1 MLQSDDKSLT
11 NEELLLMDEQK
22 KRFLG
27 MESISGKNS
36 VETVE
41 MTANYIDYYINLV
54 YKAVAV
60 FERTDSS
67 FERSSAV
74 EKMLSNSIA

>member
-1 MLQSDDKSLT
+1 
-11 NEELLLMDEQK
+11 MDEQR

-27 MESISGKNS
+27 MESISGKDS
-36 VETVE
+36 AETIE
-41 MTANYIDYYINLV
+41 MTTNYIDYYINLV

-60 FERTDSS
+60 LERTYSS
-67 FERSSAV
+67 FERSSTM

>member
-1 MLQSDDKSLT
+1 
-11 NEELLLMDEQK
+11 MDEQK

-27 MESISGKNS
+27 MESISGKDS

>member
-1 MLQSDDKSLT
+1 
-11 NEELLLMDEQK
+11 MDEQK

-27 MESISGKNS
+27 MESISGKDS

-41 MTANYIDYYINLV
+41 MTTNYTDYYINLV

-60 FERTDSS
+60 FERTDTS

>member
-1 MLQSDDKSLT
+1 
-11 NEELLLMDEQK
+11 MDEQK

-27 MESISGKNS
+27 MESISGKDS
-36 VETVE
+36 VESVE

>member
-1 MLQSDDKSLT
+1 
-11 NEELLLMDEQK
+11 MDEQK

-27 MESISGKNS
+27 MESISGKDS

-41 MTANYIDYYINLV
+41 MTTNYIDYYINLV

-67 FERSSAV
+67 FERSSTV
-74 EKMLSNSIA
+74 GKMLQRNCL

>member
-1 MLQSDDKSLT
+1 
-11 NEELLLMDEQK
+11 MDEQK

-67 FERSSAV
+67 FERSSTV
-74 EKMLSNSIA
+74 KKMLSNSIA

>member
-1 MLQSDDKSLT
+1 
-11 NEELLLMDEQK
+11 
-22 KRFLG
+22 
-27 MESISGKNS
+27 MESISGKDS

>member
-1 MLQSDDKSLT
+1 
-11 NEELLLMDEQK
+11 MDEQK

>member
-1 MLQSDDKSLT
+1 
-11 NEELLLMDEQK
+11 MDEQK

-41 MTANYIDYYINLV
+41 MTTNYIDYYINLV

-67 FERSSAV
+67 FERSSTV
-74 EKMLSNSIA
+74 KKMLSNSIA

>member
-1 MLQSDDKSLT
+1 
-11 NEELLLMDEQK
+11 MDEQK

-27 MESISGKNS
+27 MESISGKDS

-41 MTANYIDYYINLV
+41 MTTNYTDYYINLV

>member
-1 MLQSDDKSLT
+1 
-11 NEELLLMDEQK
+11 MDEQK

-41 MTANYIDYYINLV
+41 MTTNYIDYYINLV

-67 FERSSAV
+67 FERSSTV
-74 EKMLSNSIA
+74 DQMLSHSIA

>member
-1 MLQSDDKSLT
+1 
-11 NEELLLMDEQK
+11 MDEQK
-22 KRFLG
+22 KWFLG
-27 MESISGKNS
+27 MESISGKDS

-41 MTANYIDYYINLV
+41 MTTNYTDYYINLV

>member
-1 MLQSDDKSLT
+1 
-11 NEELLLMDEQK
+11 MDEQK

-27 MESISGKNS
+27 MESISGKDS

-41 MTANYIDYYINLV
+41 MTTNYIDYYINLV

-67 FERSSAV
+67 FERSSTV
-74 EKMLSNSIA
+74 KKMLSNSIA